1 MSAMFVRYAIAAGDT
16 MSAIRSTMAGM
27 GDAGGHVCGAFAYGL
42 FNIDGHMSYHWDLNS
57 LVYGDWDMDGLN
69 YWVGFGYWYP
79 VDIVFMVGHWDRYG
93 LIDEDTV
100 CFLVLL
106 PLALTEPLHEA
117 AAPCCG
123 QGYAHR

>member
-1 MSAMFVRYAIAAGDT
+1 MSTMSVKAARDT
-16 MSAIRSTMAGM
+16 MSAISSIMAGM
-27 GDAGGHVCGAFAYGL
+27 GDAGGHVCGAFANGL

-79 VDIVFMVGHWDRYG
+79 VDIVFMVGYWDRYG

-100 CFLVLL
+100 SFLFLL
-106 PLALTEPLHEA
+106 LSLALTEPLHEA
-117 AAPCCG
+117 AAPSCG